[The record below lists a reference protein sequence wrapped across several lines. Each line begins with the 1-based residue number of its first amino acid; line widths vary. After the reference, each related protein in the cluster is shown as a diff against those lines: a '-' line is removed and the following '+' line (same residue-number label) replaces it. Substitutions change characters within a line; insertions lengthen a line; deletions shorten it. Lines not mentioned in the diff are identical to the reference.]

1 MAKPK
6 CKYCEEVIQNKDDKL
21 VIIEKTKTGKPKR
34 INIHKNCEEDY
45 KELIKYKENELYW
58 FNQVYEQIKELLGY
72 TKEQKLPK
80 FLIVRLQDLR
90 NGTIVKKG
98 EGRVVKSK
106 EGYKYEIMFDCL
118 LSSGEA
124 IRWAIKNKNFINEK
138 TKINYLM
145 AIVESNINDNYLLYL
160 SRERN
165 KSNEITNDIITE
177 EVRMEEI
184 INNTTKNVVKKNNS
198 GISKFL
204 DEDDF

>member
-6 CKYCEEVIQNKDDKL
+6 CKYCEEIIQNKDDKL

-184 INNTTKNVVKKNNS
+184 INNTAKNVVKKNNS